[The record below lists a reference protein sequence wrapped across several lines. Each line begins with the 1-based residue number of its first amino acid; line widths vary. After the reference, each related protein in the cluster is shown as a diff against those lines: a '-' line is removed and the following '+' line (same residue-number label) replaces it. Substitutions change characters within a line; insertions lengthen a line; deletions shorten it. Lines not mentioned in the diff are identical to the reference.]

1 MGSLSLLKGRCFA
14 KLEDVTTDMVKK
26 AIEIYVAAAYEGA
39 PIPLTAK
46 SRVVLFTD
54 FTGDDLSAMLAHDV
68 VERVASDTAP
78 RTIAS
83 YAIRLGNP
91 QYPYMKLTLLR
102 IAADDFRFAV
112 DAHDQHFELEPA
124 DRDALRAHELLEH
137 NSRLKRE
144 IESRWRDA
152 GIPTVEES

>member
-1 MGSLSLLKGRCFA
+1 V
-14 KLEDVTTDMVKK
+14 KLEDIPTDMVKK

-54 FTGDDLSAMLAHDV
+54 FTGDDLAAMLSHEV
-68 VERVASDTAP
+68 VERVASETSP

-91 QYPYMKLTLLR
+91 QYPYMKLMLLR
-102 IAADDFRFAV
+102 IGSDDFRFAV

-124 DRDALRAHELLEH
+124 DHEALRAQELQEH
-137 NSRLKRE
+137 NRRLKRE